1 VVSAILLFLPSRY
14 PTTLHKVFIFF
25 DKSDDIRLHPDI
37 LQGFWSEPL
46 VSDKSFF
53 FAGAWFELAV
63 ILHEKKGNFFVDDGC
78 SFEVG
83 SSERVV
89 DRVHELDELEI

>member
-1 VVSAILLFLPSRY
+1 
-14 PTTLHKVFIFF
+14 VFIFF

-37 LQGFWSEPL
+37 LQGFWSEPFI
-46 VSDKSFF
+46 SDESFF
-53 FAGAWFELAV
+53 FAGTGFELAV
-63 ILHEKKGNFFVDDGC
+63 ILHEKKGNFFVNDGG

-89 DRVHELDELEI
+89 DRVHELDKLEI